1 MLDKPD
7 FSYLPSQLD
16 PAVEFRTQVFRQFHA
31 GSERMA
37 KLEQATEHNSQALD
51 AATKE
56 IQAQREDTAEMIELF
71 KAMKG
76 GFKVLGWLG
85 LLAKWAVA
93 ISAGVGLLMKLT
105 GWSWPGR

>member
-1 MLDKPD
+1 MQEYEHPPTGTDQEARAAAFRASV
-7 FSYLPSQLD
+7 FSQ
-16 PAVEFRTQVFRQFHA
+16 FRA

-56 IQAQREDTAEMIELF
+56 IRAQREDTAEMIELF
-71 KAMKG
+71 QAMKG

-85 LLAKWAVA
+85 LFAKWVVA
-93 ISAGVGLLMKLT
+93 IGAGVGLLAKLT
-105 GWSWPGR
+105 NTPWPWK